1 MAEKRQKRP
10 KLVRLKAP
18 IGDKA
23 MADTLIFLL
32 ERVREGKVKAF
43 SICLIIERQDGT
55 ECSLESATADG
66 SDMYELQLL
75 GCMRG
80 AEQGLFKRREERHA
94 NG

>member
-55 ECSLESATADG
+55 DVRWKALRRTARI
-66 SDMYELQLL
+66 
-75 GCMRG
+75 CMNSNFL
-80 AEQGLFKRREERHA
+80 AA
-94 NG
+94 